1 MKLLEQR
8 MPQPATSAALRRT
21 VVGLTIAC
29 TALLALP
36 VLAQDGPTR
45 APGAAVTYE
54 QPLVEVVPK
63 AAAGDVPWQPVPAAV
78 AQTADTGAPLRLRG
92 PGEAADTLGAAKS
105 SWGGPVLTML
115 GSLSFVLALFFAVAW
130 FMKRQLPVS
139 GWALP
144 GDVLHVLGRATLAP
158 RQIVHLVRL
167 GNRLLLVAVSQA
179 GAQTLAEVT
188 DADEIERLTNLCT
201 PATTRQSRGLLN
213 ALLSRPATN
222 SLEVDDD

>member
-1 MKLLEQR
+1 MKLLEQG
-8 MPQPATSAALRRT
+8 MHQPATSAALCRI

-29 TALLALP
+29 TVLLAIR

-54 QPLVEVVPK
+54 EPLAEAVPK
-63 AAAGDVPWQPVPAAV
+63 SAWGDVPSLPVPAAV
-78 AQTADTGAPLRLRG
+78 AHGADTGAPLRLRG
-92 PGEAADTLGAAKS
+92 PDEAADELGAVNS
-105 SWGGPVLTML
+105 SWGGPLLTML

-130 FMKRQLPVS
+130 FMKRQLPAS

-158 RQIVHLVRL
+158 RQNVHLVRL
-167 GNRLLLVAVSQA
+167 GNRLLLIAVSQA

-188 DADEIERLTNLCT
+188 DADEIERLTSLCT

-213 ALLSRPATN
+213 GLLPRPATN
-222 SLEVDDD
+222 PREVDDD